1 MALIHSLSLCARVTL
16 DLHSLNN
23 EGTEGNQQQTRM
35 VHIIDQRGQRAVVNA
50 VSGDMF
56 KHIFVEHV
64 ILLLQQDG
72 QPLSTGAA
80 VGNPDRVNQ
89 DLGTLMRESSKAK
102 DLKAHEKKWLR
113 QAIAALKKGSA
124 LEEVAEGT
132 EQEADLE
139 NAEDDDE
146 TEGTTKGKK
155 LSAPA
160 REIISS
166 TLRMCAL
173 TDITGTLMTMRRPA
187 LSLGRKS
194 LVEFGWVVGLPE
206 DGSGQ
211 PLTTTEQYFHVKYA
225 HAREAATGGET
236 VAGKQAIFHRPAS
249 SGVYA
254 LICNIDFYRIGFND
268 ITRQYAVDKPNR
280 ATRAKAVVHALAA
293 TLLKPAGAQRNTQN
307 PHIVNC
313 EGVVAVSST
322 SLPAPTVSPL
332 NDNYRDQITQAA
344 NVLNGISSGGVAVQ
358 QFGTLADGVRVLA
371 GIAAD
376 LDLPGD

>member
-1 MALIHSLSLCARVTL
+1 MALVHSLSLCARVTL

-56 KHIFVEHV
+56 KHILVEHL
-64 ILLLQQDG
+64 IPLLQEVR

-89 DLGTLMRESSKAK
+89 DLAVVMRDSLKAD
-102 DLKAHEKKWLR
+102 DLKGTEKKWLR
-113 QAIAALKKGSA
+113 QAITALGKSSV
-124 LEEVAEGT
+124 LDEEASEASEPESDAEDADDEAEGT
-132 EQEADLE
+132 A
-139 NAEDDDE
+139 
-146 TEGTTKGKK
+146 KGKK
-155 LSAPA
+155 PSAPA
-160 REIISS
+160 LQLASS
-166 TLRMCAL
+166 TLRICAL
-173 TDITGTLMTMRRPA
+173 TDITGTLMTMKRPA

-194 LVEFGWVVGLPE
+194 VVEFGWVVGLPE
-206 DGSGQ
+206 DGAGQ
-211 PLTTTEQYFHVKYA
+211 ALTTTEQYFHVKYA
-225 HAREAATGGET
+225 QGREAATGGET

-249 SGVYA
+249 SGIYA
-254 LICNIDFYRIGFND
+254 LICNLDLYRIGLND
-268 ITRQYAVDKPNR
+268 ITRKYVVAKTDRK
-280 ATRAKAVVHALAA
+280 ARAKSVVHALAS
-293 TLLKPAGAQRNTQN
+293 TLLKPTGAQRNTQN
-307 PHIVNC
+307 PHIVSC
-313 EGVVAVSST
+313 EGVVASSST

-344 NVLNGISSGGVAVQ
+344 TVLNGIRSEGVAVRR
-358 QFGTLADGVRVLA
+358 FETLADGVSVLA